1 MNPSLKVLIVEDSED
16 DMLLMLRQLRLGGYD
31 VESERVETSAT
42 MQAAL
47 EQKQWDLI
55 LSDYTMPEFSVPEA
69 LGVLQTLNI
78 DLPFII
84 VSGTIGE
91 ETAVAAMKAGAN
103 DYLIKG
109 NLARLVPAVE
119 RELREVEVRKQR
131 RRAEQALQDS
141 EARYRLLMEE
151 KVRELTRLDKL
162 KDDFLSTISH
172 ELRTPMASMKMVI
185 LMLEMKIK
193 EEPEKRYVSILKR
206 ECEREIKLIND
217 LLDLQLLEVGR
228 HEAELDSI
236 CLSEWLPQ
244 ILRPFYQKTEERQQG
259 FTLSIDPNIPLVT
272 TYMNGLKRVVIEL
285 ANNAYKF
292 TPSGEKI
299 SVRAELS
306 LRSLDDVPSVLL
318 SVCSSGVE
326 IAYEEQI
333 RIFEKFYRIPG
344 KDPWQQGGTGLGLSL
359 VKKLVEQVLLGT
371 VSVRSRLGRTTF
383 FIEFPASLDGDCTA
397 VVGDVA
403 DPCFQ
408 TLNPSPVEVRA
419 TNRQAGF

>member
-1 MNPSLKVLIVEDSED
+1 MNPALKVLIVEDSED

-31 VESERVETSAT
+31 VESIRVETSAT

-47 EQKQWDLI
+47 EQKHWDLVI
-55 LSDYTMPEFSVPEA
+55 SDYSLPEFSAPEA
-69 LGVLQTLNI
+69 LGVLQSLNL

-84 VSGTIGE
+84 VSGAIGE

-109 NLARLVPAVE
+109 NLARLVPVVE
-119 RELREVEVRKQR
+119 RELREVEVRQQR

-151 KVRELTRLDKL
+151 KIRELTRLHKL
-162 KDDFLSTISH
+162 KDDFLSTVSH
-172 ELRTPMASMKMVI
+172 ELRTPIASMKMVI
-185 LMLEMKIK
+185 QMLEAKIK
-193 EEPEKRYVSILKR
+193 EEPEKKYVSILKR

-228 HEAELDSI
+228 HEAELERI

-244 ILRPFYQKTEERQQG
+244 ILLPFYQKAEERLQE

-272 TYMNGLKRVVIEL
+272 THMHSLKRVVLEL
-285 ANNAYKF
+285 ANNACKF

-299 SVRAELS
+299 SVKAELS

-326 IAYEEQI
+326 IAHDEQI

-344 KDPWQQGGTGLGLSL
+344 ADPWQHEGTGLGLSL

-383 FIEFPASLDGDCTA
+383 FVEFPVSLEGDCIA
-397 VVGDVA
+397 EGDDA
-403 DPCFQ
+403 DLCFK
-408 TLNPSPVEVRA
+408 TLKPIS
-419 TNRQAGF
+419 G

>member
-31 VESERVETSAT
+31 VESDRVETSAT
-42 MQAAL
+42 LQAAL
-47 EQKQWDLI
+47 EKKHWDLI
-55 LSDYTMPEFSVPEA
+55 LSDYTMPEFSALDA
-69 LGVLQTLNI
+69 LGVLQSLNL

-119 RELREVEVRKQR
+119 RELREVEVRQQQH
-131 RRAEQALQDS
+131 RAEQALQDS
-141 EARYRLLMEE
+141 EERYRLLMEE
-151 KVRELTRLDKL
+151 KVRELTRLHKL

-185 LMLEMKIK
+185 LMLESKIK
-193 EEPEKRYVSILKR
+193 EEPEKKYVSILKR

-228 HEAELDSI
+228 HQVEIESI
-236 CLSEWLPQ
+236 YLSEWLPQ
-244 ILRPFYQKTEERQQG
+244 ILRPICQKTEERLQE
-259 FTLSIDPNIPLVT
+259 FTLSIAPNIPLVT
-272 TYMNGLKRVVIEL
+272 TYINSLKRVVIEL
-285 ANNAYKF
+285 VNNAYKF

-299 SVRAELS
+299 SVKAELS

-333 RIFEKFYRIPG
+333 RIFEKFYRIPD

-383 FIEFPASLDGDCTA
+383 FVEFPVSLDGDCTA
-397 VVGDVA
+397 EADDVA
-403 DPCFQ
+403 DPYFQ
-408 TLNPSPVEVRA
+408 PLKPIS
-419 TNRQAGF
+419 G

>member
-31 VESERVETSAT
+31 VESDRVETSAT
-42 MQAAL
+42 LQAAL
-47 EQKQWDLI
+47 EKKHWDLI
-55 LSDYTMPEFSVPEA
+55 LSDYTMPEFSALDA
-69 LGVLQTLNI
+69 LGVLQSLNL

-119 RELREVEVRKQR
+119 RELREVEVRQQQH
-131 RRAEQALQDS
+131 RAEQALQDS
-141 EARYRLLMEE
+141 EERYRLLMEE
-151 KVRELTRLDKL
+151 KVRELTRLHKL

-185 LMLEMKIK
+185 LMLESKIK
-193 EEPEKRYVSILKR
+193 EEPEKKYVSILKR

-228 HEAELDSI
+228 HQVEIESI
-236 CLSEWLPQ
+236 YLSEWLPQ
-244 ILRPFYQKTEERQQG
+244 ILRPICQKTEERLQE
-259 FTLSIDPNIPLVT
+259 FTLSIAPNIPLVT
-272 TYMNGLKRVVIEL
+272 TYINSLKRVVIEL
-285 ANNAYKF
+285 VNNAYKF

-299 SVRAELS
+299 SVKAELS

-333 RIFEKFYRIPG
+333 RIFEKFYRIPD

-383 FIEFPASLDGDCTA
+383 FVEFPVSLDGDCTA
-397 VVGDVA
+397 EAGDVA
-403 DPCFQ
+403 DPYFQ
-408 TLNPSPVEVRA
+408 PLKPIS
-419 TNRQAGF
+419 G

>member
-1 MNPSLKVLIVEDSED
+1 MKPSLKVLIVEDSED
-16 DMLLMLRQLRLGGYD
+16 DMFLMLRQLRLGGYE
-31 VESERVETSAT
+31 VESTRVDTSES

-47 EQKQWDLI
+47 EQKHWDLI
-55 LSDYTMPEFSVPEA
+55 LADYTLPDFSAPEA
-69 LGVLQTLNI
+69 LRVLQSLNL

-84 VSGTIGE
+84 VSGAIGE

-109 NLARLVPAVE
+109 NLTRLVPAIE
-119 RELREVEVRKQR
+119 RELREVDVRQQR
-131 RRAEQALQDS
+131 RSAEQALQDS
-141 EARYRLLMEE
+141 EERYRLLMEE
-151 KVRELTRLDKL
+151 KIRELTRLHKL

-172 ELRTPMASMKMVI
+172 ELRTPIASMKMVI
-185 LMLEMKIK
+185 QMLETKIK
-193 EEPEKRYVSILKR
+193 EGPEQKYVSILKR

-228 HEAELDSI
+228 HEAELERI

-244 ILRPFYQKTEERQQG
+244 ILRPFYKKTEERLQG
-259 FTLSIDPNIPLVT
+259 FTLSMDSNIPLVT
-272 TYMNGLKRVVIEL
+272 TYVNSLERVVIEL

-299 SVRAELS
+299 SVKAELS

-326 IAYEEQI
+326 IAHDEQM

-344 KDPWQQGGTGLGLSL
+344 EDPWQHEGTGLGLSL

-371 VSVRSRLGRTTF
+371 VTVRSRLGKTTF
-383 FIEFPASLDGDCTA
+383 FVEFPVSLAGDCTA
-397 VVGDVA
+397 EGEVA
-403 DPCFQ
+403 DQRFQ
-408 TLNPSPVEVRA
+408 SLKPISD
-419 TNRQAGF
+419 

>member
-1 MNPSLKVLIVEDSED
+1 MNPALKVLIVEDSED

-31 VESERVETSAT
+31 VESDRVETAAT

-47 EQKQWDLI
+47 EQKHWDLI
-55 LSDYTMPEFSVPEA
+55 LSDYTMPEFSAPEA
-69 LGVLQTLNI
+69 LGVLQSLNL

-91 ETAVAAMKAGAN
+91 EIAVAAMKGGAN

-109 NLARLVPAVE
+109 NLARLVPVVE
-119 RELREVEVRKQR
+119 RELREVEVRQQR

-151 KVRELTRLDKL
+151 KIRELTRLHKL

-185 LMLEMKIK
+185 LMLEMKVK
-193 EEPEKRYVSILKR
+193 EEPEKKYVSILKR

-217 LLDLQLLEVGR
+217 LLDLQLLEVDR
-228 HEAELDSI
+228 HEAEIESI

-244 ILRPFYQKTEERQQG
+244 ILQPFYQKTEERQQG
-259 FTLSIDPNIPLVT
+259 FTLSIDPNIPIVT
-272 TYMNGLKRVVIEL
+272 SYMNSLKRVVLEL

-299 SVRAELS
+299 SVKAELS
-306 LRSLDDVPSVLL
+306 LRSLDDLPSVLL

-326 IAYEEQI
+326 IAHEEQI

-383 FIEFPASLDGDCTA
+383 FVEFPVSLDGDCTSEE
-397 VVGDVA
+397 GHVA
-403 DPCFQ
+403 DLCFQ
-408 TLNPSPVEVRA
+408 NLKPIS
-419 TNRQAGF
+419 G